1 MYMYKN
7 LKNLL
12 LRAPEDGGA
21 ATSTGAVPSAVPA
34 NTPAGAQASEP
45 AADVAAQ
52 AQQIAD
58 AIVAKKLKGMPTKEE
73 LGAFR
78 VWQAQQKPPED
89 PAAKAQA
96 EVVKLQEKV
105 AAYERKEQVA
115 SAGVSPTYAEF
126 VAFEAGKGV
135 TDGVDFSAAL
145 KAYLEKNPQYNAAAK
160 PAAWGMPQGG
170 AAGAPDGVE
179 AAFAKL
185 NPGLKI

>member
-7 LKNLL
+7 PKNLF

-21 ATSTGAVPSAVPA
+21 TGTDPAATPPGA
-34 NTPAGAQASEP
+34 PAGDP

-52 AQQIAD
+52 AQKMAD
-58 AIVAKKLKGMPTKEE
+58 AIVAKKLQGMPTKEE
-73 LGAFR
+73 LAAFKA
-78 VWQAQQKPPED
+78 WQAQQKPPED

-96 EVVKLQEKV
+96 EVAKLQEKV

-115 SAGVSPTYAEF
+115 SAGVNPAYAEF

-145 KAYLEKNPQYNAAAK
+145 KTYLEKNPQYKAAAK

-170 AAGAPDGVE
+170 VPVSQDGVE

>member
-7 LKNLL
+7 LKNLF

-21 ATSTGAVPSAVPA
+21 AAPAGSAPSTTPA
-34 NTPAGAQASEP
+34 ATPAGAPASEP
-45 AADVAAQ
+45 TADVAAQ

-73 LGAFR
+73 LAAFKA
-78 VWQAQQKPPED
+78 WQAQQKPPED

-96 EVVKLQEKV
+96 EVAKLQEKV

-115 SAGVSPTYAEF
+115 SAGVNPAYAEF

-135 TDGVDFSAAL
+135 TDGVDFSTAL
-145 KAYLEKNPQYNAAAK
+145 KAYLEKNPQYKVASK